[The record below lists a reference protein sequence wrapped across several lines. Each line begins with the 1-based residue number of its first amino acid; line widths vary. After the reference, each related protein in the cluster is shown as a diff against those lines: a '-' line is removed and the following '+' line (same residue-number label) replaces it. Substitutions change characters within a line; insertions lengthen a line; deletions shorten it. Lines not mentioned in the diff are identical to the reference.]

1 MKDLKQKGRLVHQG
15 TITHSY
21 PFCWRSDTPLIYK
34 AIPSWFVRVESLV
47 DKLLANNTLSYWVPQ
62 FVKDNRFGNWLRDAR
77 DWAISRNRYW
87 GTPIPLW
94 ISDDGQEIVCVESVD
109 HLFQLSGVKVTDLHR
124 ERFLLLFYFSYW
136 KKKFFFSPIALTTSP
151 SPPSKARVPSS
162 VFLPSLTGTQIN
174 RCIRKL
180 TLPPAGSSRAACR
193 TPSSTTPLKTRKSS

>member
-136 KKKFFFSPIALTTSP
+136 KKKNFFFL
-151 SPPSKARVPSS
+151 
-162 VFLPSLTGTQIN
+162 L
-174 RCIRKL
+174 
-180 TLPPAGSSRAACR
+180 
-193 TPSSTTPLKTRKSS
+193 